1 MKNLIKYAKTD
12 TSKKWV
18 NITDLEDY
26 TQMILDQCIRAI
38 EETNASAGS
47 TTYDQG
53 IVKAAV
59 IRSTNA
65 ITQLGKE

>member
-38 EETNASAGS
+38 EETNASTSA